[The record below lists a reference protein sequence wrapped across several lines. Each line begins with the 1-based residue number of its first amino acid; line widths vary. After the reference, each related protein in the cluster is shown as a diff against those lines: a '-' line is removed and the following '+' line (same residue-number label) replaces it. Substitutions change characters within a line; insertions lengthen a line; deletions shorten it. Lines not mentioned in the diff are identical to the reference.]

1 MKTIMLSIFLVVSFA
16 NELRAQLNDYK
27 YIIVPKKFEG
37 FKNENQYK
45 TSTIVKHLFT
55 QRGFNT
61 VYADELPDDL
71 QANRCLG
78 LLVGLDNKSSM
89 FTTKTTL
96 ILKDCSNVDI
106 FSTAQGKSKKKE
118 YEASFAEAIANAF
131 RSFDGIAYNY
141 SPKTQ
146 EQTTEP
152 ITVSF
157 KNDVKKLEE
166 DTKATS
172 DQAESVV
179 EEKAEAAE
187 TGVLET
193 ARQVATEEEQVFE
206 QTAPETSSDYRIKN
220 TSEVIPSPVMKTDI
234 AVLYAQE
241 LSNGYQLVD
250 STPKI
255 RMKLMKSS
263 SPNVFIAESG
273 SINGVV
279 YTENGRWFFEYYN
292 ADQLVSEELNIKF

>member
-1 MKTIMLSIFLVVSFA
+1 MKNIVLSIFLVLSFA
-16 NELRAQLNDYK
+16 NELQAQLNDYK
-27 YIIVPKKFEG
+27 YIIVPKKFDG

-55 QRGFNT
+55 QKGFNA
-61 VYADELPDDL
+61 VYDDELPDDL
-71 QANRCLG
+71 RADRCLG
-78 LLVGLDNKSSM
+78 LTVGLDNKSSM
-89 FTTKTTL
+89 FTTKTAL

-118 YEASFAEAIANAF
+118 YEASYAEAITNAF
-131 RSFDGIAYNY
+131 RSFAGIGYNY
-141 SPKTQ
+141 TPKPQ

-166 DTKATS
+166 DSNVSGKAAPVVEQKTKA
-172 DQAESVV
+172 
-179 EEKAEAAE
+179 AEAA
-187 TGVLET
+187 VQET
-193 ARQVATEEEQVFE
+193 ARQVATEGEQVFE

-220 TSEVIPSPVMKTDI
+220 TSEVISSPVMKNDV

-241 LSNGYQLVD
+241 LANGYQLVD

-255 RMKLMKSS
+255 RMKLLKSS
-263 SPNVFIAESG
+263 SPNVYIAESG
-273 SINGVV
+273 TINGVV
-279 YTENGRWFFEYYN
+279 YTENGKWFFEYYN
-292 ADQLVSEELNIKF
+292 ANELVTEELNIKF